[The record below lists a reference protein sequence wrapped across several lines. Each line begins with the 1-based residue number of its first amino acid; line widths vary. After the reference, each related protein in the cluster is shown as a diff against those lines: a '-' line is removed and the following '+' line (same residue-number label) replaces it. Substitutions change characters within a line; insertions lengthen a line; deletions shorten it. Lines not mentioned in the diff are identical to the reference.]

1 MRRRHIKKDKILL
14 VNITRLGDMIQATP
28 TIAGMKIENPN
39 CHISV
44 LVEKSFA
51 EVCAHIPN
59 VDEVI
64 PLDLSMCV
72 QAIAREG
79 EGIIDAY
86 EYFDGVIK
94 KLRDAKYDFCLNMSN
109 SAYTALLIRLAGIER
124 MGGWVSDAEGYRRI
138 ESDWARLFA
147 ANLFFGN
154 RHFNGLNLV
163 DIFRASADVE
173 AHPESLVLTVDAEAS
188 EYARDF
194 LKSGGVVKEGAPLI
208 AIQVGASQEKRQ
220 WAPRKFSHL
229 IELLHEKLGAQVVLT
244 GTKAELPLIE
254 RVLEEVVGLPVLV
267 AAGKTNIP
275 QLAAV
280 LNQCDLLVTGDTGTM
295 HVAVAVN
302 VPVVAL
308 FLASAFCFETGPYS
322 AGNIVIQ
329 PTIECGPCN
338 PNKSCSRPDCHDTVS
353 PELVAELV
361 SRRLRDDWSEIP
373 AGLVNWRQAVVYR
386 SDFDEHGFLDFLPL
400 NPIPKRSDFIM
411 REVYRRLWVDDIGG
425 EIYRN
430 RPKVPVARE
439 TSLIISDN
447 LDVEQLAIDVATLAK
462 TGQRVLDQLCRA
474 VDDPSFSGPQL
485 GELNDALNDID
496 RQVEELGLTMNILG
510 PLARMFIFA
519 RENLVGTDVMALSQQ
534 MKQAYID
541 LERRG
546 GKLFSYYRD
555 VIGEYAS

>member
-1 MRRRHIKKDKILL
+1 MRRRHIKKEKILL

-28 TIAGMKIENPN
+28 TIAGMKMENPS

-51 EVCAHIPN
+51 EVCSHIPH

-72 QAIAREG
+72 QALARDG
-79 EGIIDAY
+79 DGIIDGF
-86 EYFDGVIK
+86 EYFDSVIK
-94 KLRDAKYDFCLNMSN
+94 KLREDRYDFCLNMSN

-138 ESDWARLFA
+138 ESEWARLFA

-154 RHFNGLNLV
+154 RHFNSLNLV

-173 AHPESLVLTVDAEAS
+173 AHPESLLLTIEDKAL
-188 EYARDF
+188 EYAREF
-194 LKSGGVVKEGAPLI
+194 LKEGGIVKDGCPLI
-208 AIQVGASQEKRQ
+208 AIQVGASQGKRQ
-220 WAPRKFSHL
+220 WAPKKFAQLIRHL
-229 IELLHEKLGAQVVLT
+229 HQKLGARIVLT
-244 GTKAELPLIE
+244 GTKSELPIIE
-254 RVLEEVVGLPVLV
+254 RVTKEVSDLPVIV

-280 LNQCDLLVTGDTGTM
+280 LGQCDLLVTGDTGTM
-295 HVAVAVN
+295 HVAVAVK

-308 FLASAFCFETGPYS
+308 FLASAYCFETGPYS

-338 PNKSCSRPDCHDTVS
+338 PNKSCARPDCHDSVS
-353 PELVAELV
+353 PELVTELV
-361 SRRLRDDWSEIP
+361 GRRLRQDWSELP
-373 AGLVNWRQAVVYR
+373 PNLVNWRQAVVYR
-386 SDFDEHGFLDFLPL
+386 SDFDEHGFLDFVPMH
-400 NPIPKRSDFIM
+400 PIPRKNEFVM

-425 EIYRN
+425 EIYRQ
-430 RPKVPVARE
+430 RPRITVARE
-439 TSLIISDN
+439 TSLVISDN
-447 LDVEQLAIDVATLAK
+447 LDVETLAYHLGELAK
-462 TGQRVLDQLCRA
+462 SGQRVIDQLISA
-474 VDDPSFSGPQL
+474 VNDPSVPGSRL
-485 GELNDALNDID
+485 GEINGALNEID
-496 RQVEELGLTMNILG
+496 RKVEELGLTMHILG

-519 RENLVGTDVMALSQQ
+519 RENLNGTDVMVLAQQ

-546 GKLFSYYRD
+546 DKLFDYYKQ
-555 VIGEYAS
+555 VVNELM

>member
-1 MRRRHIKKDKILL
+1 MRRRHIKKEKILL

-28 TIAGMKIENPN
+28 TIAGMKMENPL
-39 CHISV
+39 CHIAV
-44 LVEKSFA
+44 LVEKTFA
-51 EVCAHIPN
+51 EVCSHIPN

-64 PLDLSMCV
+64 PIDLSMCV
-72 QAIAREG
+72 QSIAREG
-79 EGIIDAY
+79 EGIIDAF
-86 EYFDGVIK
+86 EYFDGIIK
-94 KLRDAKYDFCLNMSN
+94 KLRDEKYDFCLNMSN

-154 RHFNGLNLV
+154 RQFNGLNLV

-173 AHPESLVLTVDAEAS
+173 AHPESLLLSIDDEALG
-188 EYARDF
+188 YACEF
-194 LKSGGVVKEGAPLI
+194 LKSGEVSKEGAPLV
-208 AIQVGASQEKRQ
+208 AIQVGASQVKRQ
-220 WAPRKFSHL
+220 WAPQKFSELIRHL
-229 IELLHEKLGAQVVLT
+229 NQKLGARVVLT

-254 RVLEEVVGLPVLV
+254 RVKEGVADLPVLV

-280 LNQCDLLVTGDTGTM
+280 LSKCDLLVTGDTGTM

-338 PNKSCSRPDCHDTVS
+338 PNKSCARPDCHDTIS
-353 PELVAELV
+353 PELVTELV
-361 SRRLRDDWSEIP
+361 SRRLKNDWSEIP
-373 AGLVNWRQAVVYR
+373 ADLVNWRQAVVYR
-386 SDFDEHGFLDFLPL
+386 SEFDEHGFLDFVPM
-400 NPIPKRSDFIM
+400 NPIPRKNDFIM
-411 REVYRRLWVDDIGG
+411 REVYRRLWVDDLGG

-430 RPKVPVARE
+430 RPRIPVARE
-439 TSLIISDN
+439 TSLVICDN
-447 LDVEQLAIDVATLAK
+447 LDVEKLASDVAGLAK
-462 TGQRVLDQLCRA
+462 TGQRVLDQLFLA
-474 VDDPSFSGPQL
+474 VNDPSVSGPQL
-485 GELNDALNDID
+485 AELNGALNDID
-496 RQVEELGLTMNILG
+496 RQVEELGLTMHILG

-519 RENLVGTDVMALSQQ
+519 RENLEGTDVMVLGQQ

-546 GKLFSYYRD
+546 EKLFGYYTQ
-555 VIGEYAS
+555 VIGDYI